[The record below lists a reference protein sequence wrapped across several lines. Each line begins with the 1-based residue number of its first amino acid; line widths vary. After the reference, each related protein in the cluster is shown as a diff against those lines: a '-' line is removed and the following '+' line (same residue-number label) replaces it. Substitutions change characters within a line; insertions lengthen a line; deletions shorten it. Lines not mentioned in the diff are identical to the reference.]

1 MAPSEKIQLADRIG
15 RLKGEAAF
23 EVLAKA
29 LDLEAQGREVIH
41 LELGEP
47 DFETPQHV
55 LDAGIAALKAGYT
68 HYCPVPGIPELR
80 TAVAEH
86 ISETRNIDAGM
97 KHVVITPGT
106 KAVAL
111 FTLLSV
117 IEPGDEV
124 VYFNPGYPL
133 YESLVSFVEATP
145 VEIALH
151 ERTGFR
157 PDIEEIAQRVS
168 PKTRLMIL
176 NSPQNPTGGALTIED
191 MGAIA
196 ALAQEHDFI
205 VLSDEIYR
213 GLQYDGEFC
222 SIASL
227 PGMRSRTVIMD
238 GFSKRYAMTGWRLG
252 FGVFPEELVEPA
264 MTLVINSYA
273 CVSTFVQWAG
283 IAALQGPQDDVDR
296 MRLSFDRRR
305 ELIVDGL
312 NAIPGVHC
320 ERPAGAF
327 YVFPNVTEYG
337 RSSEE
342 IADYLLQ
349 EAGVATL
356 PGTGFGSQGE
366 GYLRLSYA
374 NSEGNIE
381 KGLGWMRDALGR
393 L

>member
-1 MAPSEKIQLADRIG
+1 MGTSEGIRLADRIG

-29 LDLEAQGREVIH
+29 LDLEAQGREIIH
-41 LELGEP
+41 LEIGEP

-55 LDAGIAALKAGYT
+55 LEAGIAALKAGHT

-80 TAVAEH
+80 TAIAEH
-86 ISETRNIDAGM
+86 ISISRNIDVGLR
-97 KHVVITPGT
+97 HVVVTPGT

-151 ERTGFR
+151 EQTGFR
-157 PDIEEIAQRVS
+157 PDVQEIARRVGD
-168 PKTRLMIL
+168 KTRMLIL
-176 NSPQNPTGGALTIED
+176 NSPQNPTGGALPKED
-191 MGAIA
+191 LQVIA
-196 ALAQEHDFI
+196 DLAAEHDFI
-205 VLSDEIYR
+205 VLTDEIYQ

-227 PGMRSRTVIMD
+227 PGMQGRTVIMD

-252 FGVFPEELVEPA
+252 YGVFPEELVEPA

-283 IAALQGPQDDVDR
+283 IAALEGPQEDVDR
-296 MRLSFDRRR
+296 MRSAFNRRR
-305 ELIVDGL
+305 EIIVDGL
-312 NAIPGVHC
+312 NAIPGVQC
-320 ERPAGAF
+320 EKPAGAF
-327 YVFPNVTEYG
+327 YAFPNVSHFG
-337 RSSEE
+337 KPSDE
-342 IADYLLQ
+342 IADYLLK

-356 PGTGFGSQGE
+356 PGTGFGSRGE
-366 GYLRLSYA
+366 GFLRLSYA
-374 NSEGNIE
+374 NSAENIE

>member
-1 MAPSEKIQLADRIG
+1 MGSSDVIQLADRIG

-41 LELGEP
+41 LEIGEP

-55 LDAGIAALKAGYT
+55 LDAGVAALKAGHT

-86 ISETRNIDAGM
+86 ISETRNIDVGL

-111 FTLLSV
+111 FTFLSV
-117 IEPGDEV
+117 VEPGDEV

-133 YESLVSFVEATP
+133 YESLVHFVEATP

-151 ERTGFR
+151 EHTGFR
-157 PDIEEIAQRVS
+157 PEVEEIARRVS
-168 PKTRLMIL
+168 DRTRLLVL
-176 NSPQNPTGGALTIED
+176 NSPQNPTGGVLTIED
-191 MGAIA
+191 MQAIA
-196 ALAQEHDFI
+196 DLAIEHDFI
-205 VLSDEIYR
+205 VLTDEIYR
-213 GLQYDGEFC
+213 GLQYDGQFC

-227 PGMRSRTVIMD
+227 PGMQRRTVIMD

-273 CVSTFVQWAG
+273 CVATFVQWAG
-283 IAALQGPQDDVDR
+283 IAALQGPQDEAEA
-296 MRLSFDRRR
+296 MRAAFDRRR
-305 ELIVDGL
+305 KLIVGGL

-320 ERPAGAF
+320 KMPAGAF
-327 YVFPNVTEYG
+327 YAFPNVSHFG
-337 RSSEE
+337 RSSPE
-342 IADYLLQ
+342 IADYLLK

-356 PGTGFGSQGE
+356 PGTGFGSRGE

-374 NSEGNIE
+374 NSEENIE

>member
-1 MAPSEKIQLADRIG
+1 MASSNKIQLADRVG

-23 EVLAKA
+23 EMLAKA

-41 LELGEP
+41 LEIGEP
-47 DFETPQHV
+47 NFETPKHV
-55 LDAGIAALKAGYT
+55 LEAGIAALKAGQT

-86 ISETRNIDAGM
+86 ISNSRNFDVGM
-97 KHVVITPGT
+97 EHVVITPGT

-157 PDIEEIAQRVS
+157 PDIEEIARRVS
-168 PKTRLMIL
+168 PKTRMLIL
-176 NSPQNPTGGALTIED
+176 NSPQNPTGGALPIED
-191 MGAIA
+191 LRVIA
-196 ALAQEHDFI
+196 DLAVEHDFI
-205 VLSDEIYR
+205 VLADEIYQ
-213 GLQYDGEFC
+213 GLQYEGEFC

-227 PGMRSRTVIMD
+227 PGMRNRTVIMD

-252 FGVFPEELVEPA
+252 YGVFPEELVEPV

-273 CVSTFVQWAG
+273 CVSTFIQLAG

-296 MRLSFDRRR
+296 MRAAFNSRR
-305 ELIVDGL
+305 EIIVEGL
-312 NAIPGVHC
+312 KAIPGVHC
-320 ERPAGAF
+320 EKPAGAF
-327 YVFPNVTEYG
+327 YVFPNVSEYG
-337 RSSEE
+337 KPSEE

-356 PGTGFGSQGE
+356 PGTGFGSRGE
-366 GYLRLSYA
+366 GFLRLSYA
-374 NSEGNIE
+374 NSAENIE
-381 KGLGWMRDALGR
+381 KGLGWMRDALAR